1 MIIGAVLVIVGIAIG
16 YSIPFWKV
24 PTFTS
29 QLQTKINKIVKLNQ
43 AKIVDLSEIDLGENG
58 N

>member
-1 MIIGAVLVIVGIAIG
+1 MLTGALLILIGIAIG

-29 QLQTKINKIVKLNQ
+29 KLQSQINKAIRFNQ
-43 AKIVDLSEIDLGENG
+43 AKIVDLSELDLGENG
-58 N
+58 